1 MPVVTEVTN
10 VFEPQKGVIRN
21 FVPAGWSIREV
32 VNWRLGDGQD
42 FDYPTI
48 ALLQGEP
55 VMREDW
61 ETTMLGEKDVLAFV
75 QVPGDFGLIAL
86 IISSVLAVWTILSM
100 PSIPARV
107 DEDQAESS
115 YSLRGQRNQ
124 IKLQQPIPCPYG
136 RNRIFPPYAARD
148 YSKFSN
154 DDQILY
160 QLFCIGQGEYGS
172 LVHQIEDSAVSSFAD
187 VTIEVY
193 GPGDTVTLFP
203 DNVETSAEV
212 SAIELFGTNESDFE
226 IVGPFTANA
235 SGTTTTTIEV
245 DVVFPGGLYFTEDN
259 GSFSALTVTVLFQYR
274 AIDDAG
280 SPTGGGGWSTLNSF
294 SKTLAS
300 NNAHRVTLSN
310 AVSSGRYEVRAQRT
324 NVKNLDSMA
333 VSTVQWFQMRAI
345 LPSTKNYGNV
355 TLVAMSA
362 RATNNLN
369 SQTRSLYNVI
379 ATRKLPIWNGSSF
392 TAVTETRNPVWAY
405 VDALRSVY
413 GANLANAKIDLAGLL
428 TLSSDFSTDSVNF
441 DYIFEKRMNIWNALT
456 LIAQSCGSAP
466 VINLT
471 QFSLIRDVLKTVPV
485 IGFSENSI
493 IKDSLKYNIQL
504 QSGDDY
510 DGIEIE
516 YYDETTFK
524 QETVDCLIGKDAG
537 VNTNKIKFPGIIN
550 RDKAYQAGLKIRAEQ
565 IFQRETIN
573 FKTGLDG
580 SIPSFGDY
588 VVLSHDVPRWGNA
601 GLVESIAADNK
612 TVTLSRSLSG
622 VDGNSIAF
630 RDKYG
635 AVEGPYS
642 CSKVAGNDF
651 QIITDSTITQT
662 NFVFNDASDPPA
674 FYFGET
680 GKEYKELLV
689 TSATTSN
696 DDTVSITCRNY
707 DPRVYS
713 FSNRTA
719 PAFGTETVP
728 SKIPALPVIS
738 GLVVNND
745 TVDITLAVASW
756 EVALGAAYY
765 VVERSLDGTNWDAAG
780 VVTTTSLALT
790 VAGGTLYIRVA
801 GVNIARGAWS
811 QVTVNVGNSIRVT
824 SSDDRRIT
832 SAGDRRVTY
841 ILGTIGPAVSTILNG
856 SGAPSDSVG
865 ANGDFYIDTTA
876 DVIYGPKSSGAWGSP
891 TSIIGPDGIDGNTI
905 LSGSGAPSNSLGVAG
920 DYYQRTDTAQLYGP
934 KLVDANWTSV
944 SIITLPGTDGKTTLS
959 GSGAPSD
966 SLGSDGDFYLD
977 TTGDNFYGPKAS
989 GSWGAA
995 TSIIGSTGIAGLSVS
1010 TILCYKRAGTTP
1022 STPTGGSYVFE
1033 TGVLTPPSGWSAS
1046 PTTAEGSAEYLSKTT
1061 AAIIGQTGTDSSLT
1075 WSTPIKHVEKI
1086 PDNLQGGG
1094 VGAEVNST
1102 LTEVVLDS
1110 FTIPAG
1116 TWDLTFDGYFDSS
1129 GSSSHQVWLYF
1140 DIGGTRVKTYT
1151 ETGTS
1156 ISFIEVHS
1164 ERRTL
1169 ASATTLYARGE
1180 INGGDGGSGGST
1192 FTAKEVI

>member
-1 MPVVTEVTN
+1 MPVVAEVTN
-10 VFEPQKGVIRN
+10 IFEPQKEAVRN
-21 FVPAGWSIREV
+21 IVPAGWSIREV

-48 ALLQGEP
+48 ALLQGDP
-55 VMREDW
+55 VMRKDW
-61 ETTMLGEKDVLAFV
+61 ETTMLGEKDVLEFF
-75 QVPGDFGLIAL
+75 QVPGELGTIAL
-86 IISSVLAVWTILSM
+86 IISGVMAVWTILSM

-115 YSLRGQRNQ
+115 YSLRGQKNQ

-172 LVHQIEDSAVSSFAD
+172 LVHQIEDSPISSFSD

-193 GPGDTVTLFP
+193 GPGDPVTLFP

-226 IVGPFTANA
+226 IAGPFTANA
-235 SGTTTTTIEV
+235 VGTTTTKIEV
-245 DVVFPGGLYFTEDN
+245 DVVFPGGLYLTEDN

-280 SPTGGGGWSTLNSF
+280 APTGAGTWSTLDSF

-300 NNAHRVTLSN
+300 NKPHRVTVARS
-310 AVSSGRYEVRAQRT
+310 VSSGRYEVRAQRT
-324 NVKNLDSMA
+324 NVKNLSTMA
-333 VSTVQWFQMRAI
+333 VSTVQWYQMRAI
-345 LPSTKNYGNV
+345 LPSTKNYGDV

-392 TAVTETRNPVWAY
+392 DAVAETRNPVWAY
-405 VDALRSVY
+405 VDALRAVY
-413 GANLANAKIDLAGLL
+413 GANLANSKIDLAGLL
-428 TLSSDFSTDSVNF
+428 TLAGNFTTDSVNF
-441 DYIFEKRMNIWNALT
+441 DYIFEKRTSIWNALT
-456 LIAQSCGSAP
+456 LIGQSCGSAP

-471 QFSLIRDVLKTVPV
+471 QFSLVRDVLKTVPV
-485 IGFSENSI
+485 IGFSQNSI
-493 IKDSLKYNIQL
+493 IKDSLQYNVQL

-516 YYDETTFK
+516 YFDETTFK

-601 GLVESIAADNK
+601 GIVGSIAADNK

-622 VDGNSIAF
+622 VNGNSIAF

-635 AVEGPYS
+635 EVEGPYS

-651 QIITDSTITQT
+651 QIITDSPITQT
-662 NFVFNDASDPPA
+662 NFLFDDASDPPA
-674 FYFGET
+674 YYFGET

-707 DPRVYS
+707 DARIYS

-719 PAFGTETVP
+719 PAIGSKTVP
-728 SKIPALPVIS
+728 SKIPALPVVS

-745 TVDITLAVASW
+745 TLDITLAVVSW

-765 VVERSLDGTNWDAAG
+765 VVETSLDATNWDAAG
-780 VVTTTSLALT
+780 VVTTTFLALT
-790 VAGGTLYIRVA
+790 VAGGTLYVRVA

-811 QVTVNVGNSIRVT
+811 QITVNIGNTIRVT

-832 SAGDRRVTY
+832 SGGDRRVTY

-876 DVIYGPKSSGAWGSP
+876 DDIYGPKSSGSWGAS
-891 TSIIGPDGIDGNTI
+891 TSIVGSDGINGNTI
-905 LSGSGAPSNSLGVAG
+905 LSGSGVPSNSLGVAG

-934 KLVDANWTSV
+934 KVVDANWDAASV
-944 SIITLPGTDGKTTLS
+944 ITLPGADGKTVLN

-966 SLGSDGDFYLD
+966 SLGENGDFYLD
-977 TTGDNFYGPKAS
+977 TTGDFIYGPKTG
-989 GSWGAA
+989 GSWGAS
-995 TSIIGSTGIAGLSVS
+995 TSIIGGTGISGLSVS
-1010 TILCYKRAGTTP
+1010 TLLIYKRSATLPT
-1022 STPTGGSYVFE
+1022 TPTGGSYVFE
-1033 TGVLTPPSGWSAS
+1033 TALLTPPSGWSAS
-1046 PTTAEGSAEYLSKTT
+1046 PTTADGTAEYLSKTT
-1061 AAIIGQTGTDSSLT
+1061 AAITGVTGTDSTLT
-1075 WSTPIKHVEKI
+1075 WNTPIKHVEKI

-1094 VGAEVNST
+1094 VGASFTST
-1102 LTEVVLDS
+1102 LTEVILDS
-1110 FTIPAG
+1110 FSIPAG

-1129 GSSSHQVWLYF
+1129 GAGTHQVWLYF

-1151 ETGTS
+1151 ETGTT
-1156 ISFIEVHS
+1156 ISFFES
-1164 ERRTL
+1164 YFERRTL
-1169 ASATTLYARGE
+1169 ASTTILYARGE
-1180 INGGDGGSGGST
+1180 IDGGDGGNGGCT
-1192 FTAKEVI
+1192 FTAKEVV